1 MEKGDVCTMRYR
13 GLTLNELLVV
23 VVIIGVLASFA
34 VPATMSMMKDSST
47 HEFSTNAKVIED
59 ASRMH
64 YRDTGVLPTS
74 EVVGSG
80 GLSITENS
88 KLVIRNEL
96 IKAGVYNS
104 EDIVNYL
111 IEDGY
116 IRKLDYGELLDN
128 STVSKEDE
136 GASEFVIIDM
146 IEDIDPSRYGVYEND
161 IAGFVFSLDVRDNS
175 SNEMYSGAY
184 KITSGT
190 TSDDLTNEEGSMSD
204 NALTDATSLK
214 PYGFRVAD
222 VKNNKDGTADVTLTW
237 TNRLTEL
244 VDGKETVKRGYVSEQ
259 YRLTCDLCSES
270 SKSITD
276 GSVEMLLEDVP
287 MGKVKFTLTGT
298 KVVFAGKDIPG
309 NTRIANVN
317 DTSDGVIDLIDV
329 TTNPGEGVVDVNDGL
344 DEVLEGDQ
352 FDNRNDLYKELE
364 ENPNF
369 GNDKVVAV
377 RDGLEISGLDAGDRL
392 VLKEVRKTGTL
403 YDFDPNRTRLFI
415 VKKDTVLIPK
425 DPYLQKDFQ
434 TNPYSEYQYIVE
446 VYNNVGC
453 STCSGKTNPDNAVVV
468 YYAE

>member
-1 MEKGDVCTMRYR
+1 MLAKYR
-13 GLTLNELLVV
+13 GFTLVEMLVV
-23 VVIIGVLASFA
+23 VFIIGAIAAFA
-34 VPATMSMMKDSST
+34 VPASMSMMKDSST
-47 HEFSTNAKVIED
+47 HEFTTNAKVLED

-74 EVVGSG
+74 EVVGTG
-80 GLSITENS
+80 ALSITENS

-104 EDIVNYL
+104 ESVLDNL
-111 IEDGY
+111 IADGY

-136 GASEFVIIDM
+136 GAEEFVIVDM
-146 IEDIDPSRYGVYEND
+146 IENIDASRYGVYEND

-175 SNEMYSGAY
+175 SDEMYSGAY
-184 KITSGT
+184 KIDSGT
-190 TSDDLTNEEGSMSD
+190 TSEDIDDEESSMAD
-204 NALTDATSLK
+204 NALADASTLK

-244 VDGKETVKRGYVSEQ
+244 VDGKETVKRGYVSEE
-259 YRLTCDLCSES
+259 YRLTCDLCSTPS
-270 SKSITD
+270 RSITD
-276 GSVEMLLEDVP
+276 GSVELLLEDVP
-287 MGKVKFTLTGT
+287 MGKVKLTLTGT
-298 KVVFAGKDIPG
+298 KVVFAGSVIPG
-309 NTRIANVN
+309 NTRVANVN
-317 DTSDGVIDLIDV
+317 DTSDGVIDLVDV

-377 RDGLEISGLDAGDRL
+377 RDGLEVSGLNIGDRL

-403 YDFDPNRTRLFI
+403 YDFDKNRTRLFI

-434 TNPYSEYQYIVE
+434 TNPYSEYQYIIE
-446 VYNNVGC
+446 VYNNVHC
-453 STCSGKTNPDNAVVV
+453 STCSGKTSPGNAVVV
-468 YYAE
+468 YYSE